1 MALPAIPQRAA
12 VASFQES
19 SPGFAKGRTICLTII
34 QMPHFPKLRTAVALC
49 AGVLLAGGPASA
61 AGYWMYAGTYSTGG
75 SRGIY
80 AFRFET
86 GSGKMVPAGVAAAAA
101 NPSFL
106 LAHPNHKLLF
116 AVNEDGNQTVP
127 GSVTSFSIDPKNG
140 KLTQLSRV
148 SSRGG
153 APCHLALDR
162 SAGWLAVANYAS
174 GSVAVL
180 PVSADGKLGEASAF
194 VQQRGVSVNRERQSG
209 PHAHA
214 VLFSPDNRFL
224 LVADLGADRIFIYH
238 FDAAHGRI
246 APNDP
251 PSAEGPLGGG
261 VRHLAFHPNGKVLY
275 AINELASSVTMFRYD
290 AERGALENL
299 QTVSTLPQG
308 FKARNTAAEI
318 AINAQGSRVYAS
330 NRGHD
335 SLALLAVDPV
345 VFTLTAMEFP
355 SIMGRTP
362 RHFALDPEGAN
373 AVVACQ
379 DSGLLLVFRVHPVTG
394 QIQPRTRTARVPN
407 PTCVVFVPMR

>member
-1 MALPAIPQRAA
+1 M
-12 VASFQES
+12 SHFQ
-19 SPGFAKGRTICLTII
+19 
-34 QMPHFPKLRTAVALC
+34 QLRTAVALC

-61 AGYWMYAGTYSTGG
+61 AEYWMYTGTYSTGG

-80 AFRFET
+80 AYRFET
-86 GSGKMVPAGVAAAAA
+86 GSGKIVPAGVAAATS

-106 LAHPNHKLLF
+106 VAHPDGKLLF
-116 AVNEDGNQTVP
+116 AVNEDGSETAP
-127 GSVTSFSIDPKNG
+127 GSVSSFSINPKTG
-140 KLTQLSRV
+140 RLTLVNKV

-153 APCHLALDR
+153 GPCHLALDR
-162 SAGWLAVANYAS
+162 SANWLAVANYAS

-180 PVSADGKLGEASAF
+180 PVAADGKLGEASDFA
-194 VQQRGVSVNRERQSG
+194 QQRGLSVNRARQSG

-214 VLFSPDNRFL
+214 ALFSPDNRFL
-224 LVADLGADRIFIYH
+224 LVADLGADRIFIYR

-246 APNDP
+246 TPNDP
-251 PSAEGPLGGG
+251 PFAEGPLGAG
-261 VRHLAFHPNGKVLY
+261 VRHMVFHPNGKVLY

-290 AERGALENL
+290 AERGALEDL
-299 QTVSTLPQG
+299 QTVSTLPES
-308 FKARNTAAEI
+308 FKGKNTAAEI
-318 AINAQGSRVYAS
+318 AMDAAGARVYAS

-362 RHFALDPEGAN
+362 RHFALDPEGKN
-373 AVVACQ
+373 VVVACQ

-394 QIQPRTRTARVPN
+394 QIQPRTRTATKVPN
-407 PTCVVFVPMR
+407 PVCVTFVPMR

>member
-1 MALPAIPQRAA
+1 M
-12 VASFQES
+12 SHFQ
-19 SPGFAKGRTICLTII
+19 
-34 QMPHFPKLRTAVALC
+34 QLRTAVALC

-61 AGYWMYAGTYSTGG
+61 AEYWMYTGTYSTGG

-80 AFRFET
+80 AYRFET
-86 GSGKMVPAGVAAAAA
+86 GSGKIVPAGVAAATS

-106 LAHPNHKLLF
+106 VAHPNGKLLF
-116 AVNEDGNQTVP
+116 AVNEDGSETAP
-127 GSVTSFSIDPKNG
+127 GSVSSFSINPKTG
-140 KLTQLSRV
+140 RLTQVNKV

-153 APCHLALDR
+153 GPCHLALDR
-162 SAGWLAVANYAS
+162 SAKWLAVANYAS

-180 PVSADGKLGEASAF
+180 PVAADGKLGEASDF
-194 VQQRGVSVNRERQSG
+194 VQQRGLSVNRARQSG

-214 VLFSPDNRFL
+214 ALFSPDNRFL
-224 LVADLGADRIFIYH
+224 LVADLGADRIFIYR

-246 APNDP
+246 TPNDP
-251 PSAEGPLGGG
+251 PFAEGPLGAG
-261 VRHLAFHPNGKVLY
+261 VRHMVFHPNGKVLY

-290 AERGALENL
+290 AERGALEDL
-299 QTVSTLPQG
+299 QTVSTLPES
-308 FKARNTAAEI
+308 FKGKNTAAEI
-318 AINAQGSRVYAS
+318 AIDAAGAHVYAS

-362 RHFALDPEGAN
+362 RHFALDPEGKN
-373 AVVACQ
+373 VVVACQ

-394 QIQPRTRTARVPN
+394 QIQPRTRTATKVPN
-407 PTCVVFVPMR
+407 PVCVTFVPMR